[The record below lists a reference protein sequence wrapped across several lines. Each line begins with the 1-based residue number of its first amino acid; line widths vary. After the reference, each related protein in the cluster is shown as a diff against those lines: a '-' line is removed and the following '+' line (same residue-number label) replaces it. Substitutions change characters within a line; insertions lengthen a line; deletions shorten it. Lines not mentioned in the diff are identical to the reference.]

1 MDWNC
6 KISDERLSEYLDG
19 KLPAADASAFAVAYC
34 RLRGLRAVGRP
45 RWQTRWPDP

>member
-19 KLPAADASAFAVAYC
+19 KLSPADASAFAVHTAGHA
-34 RLRGLRAVGRP
+34 RIAR
-45 RWQTRWPDP
+45 T